1 MDLAKIR
8 KKLREAR
15 QKAAEGAGGT
25 AEKSSEE
32 SGISDAQSGHGA
44 VDPEAFSG
52 QGREVNA
59 RPVEINAPEEPAAHA
74 GHEDQASLQSQPQ
87 TQPSANNASDGF
99 ETLSLDELAAESHA
113 VNQSVSGEQ
122 SLSTE
127 GETAAAIKEQ
137 ARQDSSG
144 RQEGQQPVAS
154 EQTGPSEAKQTAG
167 AEQDEAEQEKE
178 KEKTRQKNI
187 ELLTFK
193 LSGEDYAFRI
203 EDIEEILKPQQVTK
217 VPRVVAYIS
226 GVSSLRGKIIPV
238 MDLKT
243 RLGLKGESVSGKYSR
258 VLILRGPKG
267 SIGVSV
273 DMVEDVLRI
282 PAASVQEPPA
292 HLSEIE
298 VKYLEGVALV
308 DGSFIS
314 VMKTGEVLSVKD
326 AV

>member
-32 SGISDAQSGHGA
+32 EGISGAQSGQDA
-44 VDPEAFSG
+44 VASEAFPG
-52 QGREVNA
+52 QGREISA

-74 GHEDQASLQSQPQ
+74 GHEDQDSLQSQPQ
-87 TQPSANNASDGF
+87 TQQLANNASDDF
-99 ETLSLDELAAESHA
+99 ETISLDELAAESHA
-113 VNQSVSGEQ
+113 VNQAESGEQ

-127 GETAAAIKEQ
+127 DETAAAIKEQ
-137 ARQDSSG
+137 ARQDSCG
-144 RQEGQQPVAS
+144 QQEGQHPVAS
-154 EQTGPSEAKQTAG
+154 EQTGPAEAKQTAG
-167 AEQDEAEQEKE
+167 AVQDEAEQE

-203 EDIEEILKPQQVTK
+203 EDIEEILKPQQVTR

-308 DGSFIS
+308 DGNFIS